1 MEFVDPAEQFIIFD
15 DERKLDAP
23 RTLEAVRR
31 RVTLTLTLTLT
42 LTRTLT
48 LTLTRCAAA
57 SAVSPARRAS

>member
-31 RVTLTLTLTLT
+31 RVGCQLG
-42 LTRTLT
+42 
-48 LTLTRCAAA
+48 APGF
-57 SAVSPARRAS
+57 VIPGFF